1 MMTIEEIRR
10 KREALPPGKW
20 FWKCDLG
27 RLTLYRRHPVLR
39 GWREILCARRLG
51 MDGATMD
58 VADPAVVPEDPLDH
72 WESCEMVKVTR
83 DTHIPDLL
91 VMDWIAESPAIVDD
105 LLHSIDQLRE
115 ECDALLG
122 MVARAADRVPAEHVS
137 SALRILDAAAE
148 AAHQVPDGYALVE
161 AVLSAIEAL
170 KGDQ

>member
-10 KREALPPGKW
+10 KRAVLPPGRW

-27 RLTLYRRHPVLR
+27 RLTLYRRHPVR
-39 GWREILCARRLG
+39 FGWREILCARRLG

-58 VADPAVVPEDPLDH
+58 VADPAVAPEDPSDP

-83 DTHIPDLL
+83 KTYIPDLL
-91 VMDWIAESPAIVDD
+91 VMDWIAESPAIVDA
-105 LLHSIDQLRE
+105 LLDSIDQLRE
-115 ECDALLG
+115 ECDALRG

-148 AAHQVPDGYALVE
+148 AAHQVPDGYALRE
-161 AVLSAIEAL
+161 AVWSAIEAL
-170 KGDQ
+170 EGEP